1 MANMYDDMTVMQK
14 LAKARLYF
22 LNQRI
27 GKSGKNMQLEFKY
40 FELEDIVPAALRIFD
55 KVGLLAV
62 DDFGDDVATMT
73 IFNAARPGESPLI
86 FRMKYREAEQIVNKY
101 GKTVTNPL
109 QALGASITY
118 LRRYL
123 WMIALEITE
132 PDNVDDKLGSEGE
145 FSTEQAAAEN
155 PKPKKPATPQERAEV
170 KEELVS
176 TNADATPEQLEELK
190 GLCKTLRGLDE
201 EKQDEFVQKIAM
213 KTEGFTI
220 IPADVCTELCGKLRE
235 IIAEYGKSEE

>member
-22 LNQRI
+22 LNQKI
-27 GKSGKNMQLEFKY
+27 GKSGKNVLLEFKY
-40 FELEDIVPAALRIFD
+40 FELEDIVPTAIRIFD
-55 KVGLLAV
+55 RVGLVSV
-62 DDFGDDVATMT
+62 DDFGDDVATKT
-73 IFNAARPGESPLI
+73 IFNAAKPGETPLV
-86 FRMKYREAEQIVNKY
+86 FRVKYREAEQIVNKN
-101 GKTVTNPL
+101 GKAVTNPL
-109 QALGASITY
+109 QALGSSITY

-123 WMIALEITE
+123 WMVALDITE

-145 FSTEQAAAEN
+145 YGTEQAVAEK

-176 TNADATPEQLEELK
+176 ANADATPEQLEELK